1 MKFMQEFDPQRSR
14 FCSVEPLTMGLMMG
28 GSAALQAGGSIFSG
42 IMGKSAA
49 KKQSEAIRRAQAA
62 ASGEAK
68 EYGLKADRQLEPW
81 RTRGNEA
88 GATLADIL
96 QGKINLDDMV
106 GQSSL
111 FKFQQETGTRDI
123 NRQLKA
129 RGLYGSGAG
138 LETLAR
144 FESQLLGEE
153 GERTM
158 GRLFQLSESGR
169 AAATNMATNNM
180 STGNLLADIAMKG
193 GLGQAQAGYQGDMAI
208 AGMGKSLFDIGASGL
223 NSYMQYDM
231 MKPVLDR
238 MAGKTAQPTAAEI
251 SDGREQELLGRGIVA
266 GSRMPPVTALQPTL
280 LAPPIN
286 EYSMGPMAPNNWSFS
301 H

>member
-1 MKFMQEFDPQRSR
+1 MPAIMI
-14 FCSVEPLTMGLMMG
+14 G

-49 KKQSEAIRRAQAA
+49 KKQAEAIRKAQAA

-88 GATLADIL
+88 GGTLADIL

-111 FKFQQETGTRDI
+111 FKFQQETGARDI

-144 FESQLLGEE
+144 FEKQLLGEE
-153 GERTM
+153 GERYM
-158 GRLFQLSESGR
+158 GRLFQMSESGR
-169 AAATNMATNNM
+169 AAATNMAANNM
-180 STGNLLADIAMKG
+180 STGNTLANIAMQG

-223 NSYMQYDM
+223 NSMMQYDM
-231 MKPVLDR
+231 MKPILDR
-238 MAGKTAQPTAAEI
+238 MAGKSAEPTAAEI
-251 SDGREQELLGRGIVA
+251 AAGEHQEDLGNYIVNK
-266 GSRMPPVTALQPTL
+266 SIMDYELPPRRQI
-280 LAPPIN
+280 PPMS
-286 EYSMGPMAPNNWSFS
+286 EYNPGASSSWSNF
-301 H
+301 

>member
-1 MKFMQEFDPQRSR
+1 MTFMKDFDPQRSR
-14 FCSVEPLTMGLMMG
+14 FCSVDPLTMMVGAG
-28 GSAALQAGGSIFSG
+28 ALQAGGSIFSG

-49 KKQSEAIRRAQAA
+49 KKQAEAIRKAQEK
-62 ASGEAK
+62 ASGVAQQ
-68 EYGLKADRQLEPW
+68 YNDRAAGWLRSFRE
-81 RTRGNEA
+81 RGDTA
-88 GATLADIL
+88 GGTIEDIL
-96 QGKINLDDMV
+96 QGKVNLDDMV
-106 GQSSL
+106 GQNSL

-144 FESQLLGEE
+144 FEKQLLGEE
-153 GERTM
+153 GERFM
-158 GRLFQLSESGR
+158 GRLFQLNNQGQQAASVLSG
-169 AAATNMATNNM
+169 NEIN
-180 STGNLLADIAMKG
+180 TGNTLANIAMQG

-208 AGMGKSLFDIGASGL
+208 TGMGKSLFDIAAGGMNNYL
-223 NSYMQYDM
+223 QYDM
-231 MKPVLDR
+231 MKPILDK
-238 MAGKTAQPTAAEI
+238 MAGKTASPTAAEI
-251 SDGREQELLGRGIVA
+251 TAGREEELKGQGIVA

-286 EYSMGPMAPNNWSFS
+286 EYSMGPMAPNSWSFS

>member
-1 MKFMQEFDPQRSR
+1 MTFMKDFDPQRSR
-14 FCSVEPLTMGLMMG
+14 FCSIDPFTMMA

-49 KKQSEAIRRAQAA
+49 KKQAEAIRQAQEK
-62 ASGEAK
+62 ASGVAQQ
-68 EYGLKADRQLEPW
+68 YNDRAAGWLRSFRE
-81 RTRGNEA
+81 RGDTA
-88 GATLADIL
+88 GGTIEDIL
-96 QGKINLDDMV
+96 QGKVNLDDMV

-111 FKFQQETGTRDI
+111 FKFQQETGTRDL

-144 FESQLLGEE
+144 FEKQLLGEE
-153 GERTM
+153 GERFM
-158 GRLFQLSESGR
+158 GRLFQLNNSGQQ
-169 AAATNMATNNM
+169 AAGALAQNEMK
-180 STGNLLADIAMKG
+180 TGETLADIAMKG
-193 GLGQAQAGYQGDMAI
+193 GLGRAQAGMQGDMAI

-231 MKPVLDR
+231 MKPLLDKW
-238 MAGKTAQPTAAEI
+238 AGKTESADVSSGLMQEALGRSIQTAA
-251 SDGREQELLGRGIVA
+251 SEQWAQDNFGMA
-266 GSRMPPVTALQPTL
+266 GLSGPVTW
-280 LAPPIN
+280 
-286 EYSMGPMAPNNWSFS
+286 SMQ